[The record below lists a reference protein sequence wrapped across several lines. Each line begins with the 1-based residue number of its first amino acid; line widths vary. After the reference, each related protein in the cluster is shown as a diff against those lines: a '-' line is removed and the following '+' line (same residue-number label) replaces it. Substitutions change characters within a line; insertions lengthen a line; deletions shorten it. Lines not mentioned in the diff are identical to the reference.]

1 VSRPNAAVPSPRLSP
16 TQGRPLFPANTARMT
31 SREIVRRAVEFAGPS
46 RVPIH
51 YCNRDF
57 DHSDTLGTG
66 WAPAAGWTPSEPGM
80 TEWGYVWQS
89 LDRTMGQP
97 HVHPLAGWSAID
109 SYIPPDPFAPGRLD
123 HLPAW
128 IETNRDKYLVC
139 GIGIS
144 GFNCA
149 MFMRGVEQFLMD
161 LHADRPKAERV
172 LDLVFDVEN
181 GIIDQ
186 LAGHDLDGVK
196 FGDDWGTQ
204 DGLMVNPSV
213 WREVFKPR
221 YADQYERIH
230 RQGKHTWLHTCGDVW
245 AIIPDLIEIGLDI
258 LELLQPDIF
267 GIERLAQEFG
277 GQICFCCS
285 IDHQRRACHGSR
297 EEIFEYARRLNENLG
312 AYNGGFIAYIEDYSS
327 LGMSE
332 QNYQW
337 IREAF
342 HWLNDGRNR

>member
-1 VSRPNAAVPSPRLSP
+1 
-16 TQGRPLFPANTARMT
+16 MT
-31 SREIVRRAVEFAGPS
+31 RREIVRRAVTFGGPE

-51 YCNRDF
+51 YCNRDLE
-57 DHSDTLGTG
+57 HSDTAGTG
-66 WAPAAGWTPSEPGM
+66 WAAATGFVPSEPGM

-97 HVHPLAGWSAID
+97 HVHPLADWSAVEG
-109 SYIPPDPFAPGRLD
+109 YRPPDPLAPGRLD
-123 HLPAW
+123 HLPAFLDANSDRY
-128 IETNRDKYLVC
+128 TVF
-139 GIGIS
+139 GVGIS

-161 LHADRPKAERV
+161 LHLDRPKAERV
-172 LDLVFDVEN
+172 LDLVFAVEN
-181 GIIDQ
+181 EIIDQ
-186 LAGHDLDGVK
+186 LAPHPLDCVK

-204 DGLMVNPSV
+204 DGLMVNPEV

-230 RQGKHTWLHTCGDVW
+230 RQGKHVWLHTCGDVW
-245 AIIPDLIEIGLDI
+245 EIIPDLLEIGLDI
-258 LELLQPDIF
+258 LELLQPDLF

-277 GQICFCCS
+277 GQVCFCCS
-285 IDHQRRACHGSR
+285 VDHQRRACRGTR
-297 EEIFEYARRLNENLG
+297 EEIFEYAQRLNAGLG
-312 AYNGGFIAYIEDYSS
+312 AYDGGFIAYIEDYAS

-337 IREAF
+337 IRQAF
-342 HWLNDGRNR
+342 HGLNGD